1 MIEFVTNKKRDSVI
15 LFVHGFTGGKDTWK
29 HNTEGYF
36 FDQLLQSESVG
47 EHFDIAVFEYFTKLS
62 NLYVD
67 ATTVIGTVLSLFKSN
82 KSKAKKNIGI
92 DEISNLLRTRIR
104 FDLAGYQNIVV
115 IAHSMGGLVTKSC
128 ILKDL
133 RAGES
138 SRIKL
143 LLSLAVPHLGVNL
156 ATYGKLVLS
165 NQQIH
170 DLAPLSELCTQMNN
184 EWVKYQNKPAIKY
197 FYGAYDDV
205 VTKES
210 AIGTDNIPQDTVA
223 CDDNHLSISKPGGV
237 GSVAITAAH
246 HFLEQFVTQN
256 ALQAGLKAKQLE
268 SPNQFDDET
277 FALKLVLADVHS
289 ATIRHSKEYFLNAEY
304 ARKLFSSAA
313 DQAQLAQLYERVRIL
328 YQGCFGR
335 FAVSGKADSTL
346 LVTEIHDKI
355 VAEDSDYLKT
365 ALPIIHGLH
374 KMGMLHQLAN
384 DLNGDIWWGAE
395 QSIPALESLKAELES
410 KA

>member
-1 MIEFVTNKKRDSVI
+1 MIEFITNNKRDSVI
-15 LFVHGFTGGKDTWK
+15 LFVHGFTGGKETWK
-29 HNTEGYF
+29 HDKHGYF
-36 FDQLLQSESVG
+36 FEQLLQSTFVND
-47 EHFDIAVFEYFTKLS
+47 HFDVAVFEYFTRLS
-62 NLYVD
+62 DLYAD
-67 ATTVIGTVLSLFKSN
+67 ATTVIGTVLSLFKSS
-82 KSKAKKNIGI
+82 KHKAKKNIGI
-92 DEISNLLRTRIR
+92 EEISNLLRTRIR
-104 FDLAGYQNIVV
+104 FDLAAYRNIVV

-133 RAGES
+133 RGGEC

-143 LLSLAVPHLGVNL
+143 LISLAVPHLGANL
-156 ATYGKLVLS
+156 ATYGKLMLS

-170 DLAPLSELCTQMNN
+170 DLAPLSELCTQMND
-184 EWVKYQNKPAIKY
+184 EWVKYQDKPAIKY
-197 FYGAYDDV
+197 FYGAYDSV

-210 AIGTDNIPQDTVA
+210 AMGTDNIPQDVIA
-223 CDDNHLSISKPGGV
+223 CDDTHLDISKPAGAS
-237 GSVAITAAH
+237 SVAITATR
-246 HFLEQFVTQN
+246 HFLEEFVAQKV
-256 ALQAGLKAKQLE
+256 LQVGLKAKQLD
-268 SPNQFDDET
+268 SPDQYNDET
-277 FALKLVLADVHS
+277 FVLKLVLADVHS

-313 DQAQLAQLYERVRIL
+313 DQERLAQLYERVRIL

-335 FAVSGKADSTL
+335 FVVSGKADSTL

-355 VAEDSDYLKT
+355 VAEDGTYLQT

-384 DLNGDIWWGAE
+384 ELDGDIWWGVE
-395 QSIPALESLKAELES
+395 QSIPALEALKAALEA